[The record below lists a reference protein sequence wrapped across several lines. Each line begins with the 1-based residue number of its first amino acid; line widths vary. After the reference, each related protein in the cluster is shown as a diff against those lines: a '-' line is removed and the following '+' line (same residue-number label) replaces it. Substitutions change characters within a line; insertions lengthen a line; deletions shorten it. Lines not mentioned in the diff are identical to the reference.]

1 MHLPLLLLSAAGFAA
16 SAAIRIT
23 DPVLPQIAEAFSTTV
38 GGAAFTVTTFTL
50 GYGFAQLAYGP
61 LADRVGKLRVMAG
74 ALIASALL
82 AMACAWAPTL
92 PVLAGLRLLAGAA
105 GAAAIPLSMAYIA
118 DATPYATRQTTMGRF
133 MSAVILGNIL
143 SVVVGGAIGDW
154 LGWRAIF
161 GTLAGV
167 QCVIA
172 IGLLRAVRGE
182 PKTQAAPPSWRTYA
196 DLAKRPYA
204 QRVLGA
210 ALVEGTVLLGA
221 MPFLGALLR
230 ARFELSYLVIGLI
243 LAGIAVGS
251 LLFTLSVRTL
261 LPRLGE
267 RRLLVGGGLVSGAGF
282 VAAVIMPHWLISIPV
297 MLAIGFGFFMLHNT
311 MQALASE
318 IAPASRATGLTL
330 FVFCVFLGQGIG
342 AFVLGTIIDR
352 WGYGAAFGIAAAV
365 VVALGFWL
373 ARNVAGQRMATP

>member
-1 MHLPLLLLSAAGFAA
+1 MRLPLLLLSAAGFAA
-16 SAAIRIT
+16 AAAIRIT

-61 LADRVGKLRVMAG
+61 LADRIGKLRVMAF

-82 AMACAWAPTL
+82 AVACAWAPSL
-92 PVLAGLRLLAGAA
+92 SVLAGLRLLAGAA

-143 SVVVGGAIGDW
+143 SVVAGGAIGDW

-167 QCVIA
+167 QCLIA

-182 PKTQAAPPSWRTYA
+182 PKAVVQPPSWRTYA

-210 ALVEGTVLLGA
+210 AVVEGTMLLGA

-267 RRLLVGGGLVSGAGF
+267 RRLLYGGGLVSGAGF

-297 MLAIGFGFFMLHNT
+297 MVAIGFGFFMLHNT

-330 FVFCVFLGQGIG
+330 FVFCVFLGQGLG
-342 AFVLGTIIDR
+342 AFLLGAIIDH
-352 WGYGAAFGIAAAV
+352 WGYGAAFGTAAAV

-373 ARNVAGQRMATP
+373 AHNVAGPRAVA

>member
-16 SAAIRIT
+16 AAAVRIT
-23 DPVLPQIAEAFSTTV
+23 DPVLPQIADAFTTTV
-38 GGAAFTVTTFTL
+38 GGAAITVTTFTL

-61 LADRVGKLRVMAG
+61 LADRIGKLRVMAF
-74 ALIASALL
+74 ALLVSALL
-82 AMACAWAPTL
+82 AAACAWAPTL
-92 PVLAGLRLLAGAA
+92 SVLAGLRLLAGAA

-133 MSAVILGNIL
+133 MSAVMLGNIL

-161 GTLAGV
+161 GTLAAV

-172 IGLLRAVRGE
+172 VGLLRAVRGE
-182 PKTQAAPPSWRTYA
+182 PVAHAQPPSWRTYA
-196 DLAKRPYA
+196 ELAKRRYA

-210 ALVEGTVLLGA
+210 AIVEGAMLIGA
-221 MPFLGALLR
+221 LPFLGALLK
-230 ARFELSYLVIGLI
+230 ARFDLSYLVIGLI

-251 LLFTLSVRTL
+251 LFFTLSVRVL
-261 LPRLGE
+261 LRRLGE
-267 RRLLVGGGLVSGAGF
+267 RRLLAVGGLLCGAGF
-282 VAAVIMPHWLISIPV
+282 LAAIVIPHWTLSIPV

-318 IAPASRATGLTL
+318 IAPTSRATSLTL
-330 FVFCVFLGQGIG
+330 FVFCIFIGQGIG
-342 AFVLGTIIDR
+342 AFILGALIDHR
-352 WGYGAAFGIAAAV
+352 GYATAFGTAAAI

-373 ARNVAGQRMATP
+373 ARNVAGQRKSAP